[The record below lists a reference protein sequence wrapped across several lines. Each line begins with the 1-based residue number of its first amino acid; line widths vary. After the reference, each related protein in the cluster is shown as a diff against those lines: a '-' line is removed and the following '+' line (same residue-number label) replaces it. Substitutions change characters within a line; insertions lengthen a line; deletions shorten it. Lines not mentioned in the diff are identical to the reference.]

1 MTEKTDAT
9 GLYHDDPD
17 ERITVV
23 AWDEQGKDPIPLFA
37 VETKSDGIE
46 VAQEL
51 AELHKGRSRWT
62 TIPLQ
67 RINSYESVT
76 DLIPKPEDDKE

>member
-1 MTEKTDAT
+1 MGDKDDE

-46 VAQEL
+46 AAQEL

-67 RINSYESVT
+67 RINSYESVA
-76 DLIPKPEDDKE
+76 DLIPETESHDER